1 MVAFST
7 SVLVNSA
14 YALYDRG
21 FNIVPVGA
29 DKKPICEW
37 SSRRRITREELEQ
50 LLDKARGIAVVG
62 GPENP
67 WKPTAV
73 SVIVDI
79 DNPHVLELSPTL
91 RSIVESTVAWRTGP
105 RCPKCLNKHVEVIE
119 HARRF
124 KCKECGHE
132 FTLEEALRGI
142 GALITVDPELLEK
155 YFKGTL
161 RAGSVEFLV
170 NNYALIPPSIHPTG
184 VKYEWIKP
192 FDFEAPNLGVR
203 ALVESEVESLLE
215 ELGILRREVEEK
227 EATKPPVKLRELA
240 DSEIIKVKEKLKP
253 AYREGN
259 RQHIWLFL
267 SGWAAKAG
275 ISPISVARILKMLY
289 EETGDTDP
297 IKTRASSIVYSYK
310 KAGIDLSQYASEF
323 EELFGVKPYGLEK
336 GVSEEEVKG
345 KTGLQEIL
353 ESSLEEEKAL
363 SAIEEIEEVF
373 KAASPYRDCV
383 FRILDSEKKIY
394 AIANLRKLVVVRARK
409 KSEVFTYM
417 EHVFI
422 GAPTSVVIIE
432 NPIDNS
438 VKYRVIWET
447 RESDKPL
454 VLEGTPP
461 EILGELRGR
470 GLVLYRVLAE
480 DILNAI
486 LDAYRI
492 SGRAERRRE
501 VEARGFFIMEG
512 KLVPVNVEVKQP
524 SVEELR
530 EALLLLNEL
539 AEKWFNHVID
549 KFARHI
555 KWSLVAPFSYAYKQ
569 LGRWIKWRYIYGVS
583 YTGKTTLGEITLRIW
598 GLGPEY
604 MKSGTQ
610 IDTVPR
616 LGEVISKSTFP
627 IVVNE
632 PGGALGKEEIREM
645 LKSAI
650 ESPVARGVIRQG
662 VYKLVPALAPIVFT
676 TNKHQLRD
684 DALLRRLEVEVFTYG
699 ERIKEDKAIV
709 FEKTIKPQ
717 LVKLR
722 ALGDFAAFYVLNNG
736 LSEDYEELAT
746 KILEEAYKQAG
757 LEAPKW
763 IHVRRVEE
771 SDFYEEIKETIRG
784 FLVRRIN
791 EEYNRF
797 VGRVAVE
804 TSSGVEYYSRSD
816 LGLEERVRVV
826 LDKQLIPWIIKSGDY
841 VVFTPDFA
849 RELAGVIGDIGGLKS
864 IAELLGW
871 EYKPRHS
878 VRKGKTTTSHTV
890 IKVPFEDLLDFLRPP
905 SFTE

>member
-1 MVAFST
+1 MKIA
-7 SVLVNSA
+7 LK
-14 YALYDRG
+14 LYDAG
-21 FNIVPVGA
+21 FNVVPVGA
-29 DKKPICEW
+29 DKRPLCEW
-37 SSRRRITREELEQ
+37 GSRKRIPHERLEQ
-50 LLDKARGIAVVG
+50 LLDKARSIAVVG

-67 WKPTAV
+67 WKPTAAL
-73 SVIVDI
+73 VIVDV
-79 DNPHVLELSPTL
+79 DDPRALDKSPAL
-91 RSIVESTVAWRTGP
+91 RSVIESTVAWRTGP
-105 RCPKCLNKHVEVIE
+105 RCPKCGEKHVEVLE
-119 HARRF
+119 PGSRF
-124 KCKECGHE
+124 KCSKCSTE

-142 GALITVDPELLEK
+142 GALITVDNDTAEK
-155 YFKGTL
+155 YFRGTV
-161 RAGSVEFLV
+161 RAGNVEFLV

-184 VKYEWIKP
+184 VKYEWIKR
-192 FDFEAPNLGVR
+192 FNFEASDLGVR

-215 ELGILRREVEEK
+215 ELGILRRGVEEK
-227 EATKPPVKLRELA
+227 EVAKPPVKLRELA
-240 DSEIIKVKEKLKP
+240 DSEIIKVKELLKP
-253 AYREGN
+253 AYKAGN

-297 IKTRASSIVYSYK
+297 IKTRASSIATSYK
-310 KAGIDLSQYASEF
+310 KAGIDLSQYASEI

-394 AIANLRKLVVVRARK
+394 AIANLRKLEVVRARK
-409 KSEVFTYM
+409 KGEGFTYM

-422 GAPTSVVIIE
+422 GAPTSVFIIE

-454 VLEGTPP
+454 ELEGTPP

-470 GLVLYRVLAE
+470 GLVLNRVLAE

-492 SGRAERRRE
+492 SGRAEKRKE
-501 VEARGFFIMEG
+501 VEACGFFIMEG
-512 KLVPVNVEVKQP
+512 KLVAVNVEVKQP

-539 AEKWFNHVID
+539 AGKWFNHVID
-549 KFARHI
+549 RFARHI
-555 KWSLVAPFSYAYKQ
+555 RWSLLAPFIYAYKQ
-569 LGRWIKWRYIYGVS
+569 LGRWVKWRYLYGVS
-583 YTGKTTLGEITLRIW
+583 HTGKTTLGEITLRIW

-632 PGGALGKEEIREM
+632 PGGALSKEEIREM

-662 VYKLVPALAPIVFT
+662 VYKSLPALAPIVLT

-699 ERIKEDKAIV
+699 ERIKGDKARV
-709 FEKTIKPQ
+709 FEKTVKPQ

-722 ALGDFAAFYVLNNG
+722 ALGDFAAFYALNNG
-736 LSEDYEELAT
+736 LPENYEELPVR
-746 KILEEAYKQAG
+746 ILEEAYRQAG
-757 LEAPKW
+757 LTPPEW
-763 IHVRRVEE
+763 IHEKRDED

-784 FLVRRIN
+784 FLLRRIN
-791 EEYNRF
+791 EEYNRS
-797 VGRVAVE
+797 VGRVVVE
-804 TSSGVEYYSRSD
+804 TSSGFEYYSRSD
-816 LGLEERVRVV
+816 LGLEERVKVV
-826 LDKQLIPWIIKSGDY
+826 LDKGLIPWLTKSGDY
-841 VVFTPDFA
+841 VFFTTDFA
-849 RELAGVIGDIGGLKS
+849 RELAEVIGDIGGLKS

-871 EYKPRHS
+871 EYRPKHP
-878 VRKGKTTTSHTV
+878 VRKGKTVTSYTV
-890 IKVPFEDLLDFLRPP
+890 IRAPLEDFLDFLEPP
-905 SFTE
+905 STAE